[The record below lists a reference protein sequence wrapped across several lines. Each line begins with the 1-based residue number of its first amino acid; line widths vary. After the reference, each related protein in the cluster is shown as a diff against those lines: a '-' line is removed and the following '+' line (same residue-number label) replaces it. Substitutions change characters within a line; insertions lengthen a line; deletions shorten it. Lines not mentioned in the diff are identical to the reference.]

1 MAITAYTGLPGSGK
15 SHGVFE
21 HVIVPALEQGKRVWT
36 NIPFIEAALT
46 ERSLPIPTAFT
57 VAEIENNPRWFQD
70 IFESGAVI
78 VIDECWRLWSS
89 GLKANNAVEGHKS
102 FLAEH
107 RHMVGDDGFSTE
119 VVLVTQDLGQLAMFV
134 RQLVDTTY
142 RFVKADKIGMRN
154 SYAMHVYAGAV
165 TGQNPPDSKKLRTIP
180 GKYNPAIFKLYKS
193 HTMSQTGEAGNE
205 AATDTRNNALKGF
218 KAKGILVGFVLLPII
233 AIWSLTKVWNKFTG
247 DDDKPEIVASAS
259 AATGS
264 TPAPAPRPREK
275 GFLDDKEI
283 DIVFNNA
290 VRETIEY
297 RFRVKHGDQSTTVGL
312 AELFVLG
319 YEVRPVNDCLAVITG
334 HSATY
339 YVLCQARSE
348 SKGLIASVVGGT
360 SSDATP

>member
-36 NIPFIEAALT
+36 NIPFIEAALV

-57 VAEIENNPRWFQD
+57 VAEIENNPKWFQEV
-70 IFESGAVI
+70 FEPGAVI
-78 VIDECWRLWSS
+78 IIDECWRLWSS

-107 RHMVGDDGFSTE
+107 RHMVGEDGFSTE

-154 SYAMHVYAGAV
+154 AYAMHVYTGAV

-193 HTMSQTGEAGNE
+193 HTMSATGQAGDE
-205 AATDTRNNALKGF
+205 TSTDSRNNALKGG
-218 KAKGILVGFVLLPII
+218 KAKAILVGFVVLPII
-233 AIWSLTKVWNKFTG
+233 AIWSLTKVWHKFTG
-247 DDDKPEIVASAS
+247 EDEKAAEPVAQVSGAQVPASPPKPRQV
-259 AATGS
+259 
-264 TPAPAPRPREK
+264 
-275 GFLDDKEI
+275 GFLVDKDI

-290 VRETIEY
+290 VGESIDY
-297 RFRVKHGDQSTTVGL
+297 RFRVAHGDDRVTLGL
-312 AELFVLG
+312 NELFVLG
-319 YEVRPVNDCLAVITG
+319 YEVRPVNECLAQITG
-334 HSATY
+334 HGATY
-339 YVLCQARSE
+339 YVLCKARSE
-348 SKGLIASVVGGT
+348 SKGLIASVVGG
-360 SSDATP
+360 SPSDSTP